1 MKKTSKQNLLKGY
14 ISRAENIFMSNVKT
28 KNSYR
33 SVCFSFFLILFAACS
48 SSMPSEADATRSL
61 EQLSQKHGNL
71 FKVKSVRK
79 TDGQASELNKVQ
91 MYKLVYQAEVE
102 CLRSNAETSPMEII
116 AQGSPPVRCS
126 QIGESKRVQGAANFQ
141 KTEQGWQEI
150 QMPFAIQVQEVQ

>member
-1 MKKTSKQNLLKGY
+1 MKKISKQNWFNGFLFPV
-14 ISRAENIFMSNVKT
+14 ENIFMSNLKT

-33 SVCFSFFLILFAACS
+33 SACFSFFLILFAACS
-48 SSMPSEADATRSL
+48 PSMPSETDATRSL
-61 EQLSQKHGNL
+61 EQLSQRHGNL
-71 FKVKSVRK
+71 FKVKNVRK
-79 TDGQASELNKVQ
+79 TDGQASEFNKVQ

-102 CLRSNAETSPMEII
+102 CLRSNAETTPMEII

-126 QIGESKRVQGAANFQ
+126 QIGEPKKVQGVANFQ